1 MKFANTL
8 IVFSDR
14 LDRFCRSGAIAFF
27 SLMFLL
33 VIFQVVARYIFRAVP
48 TWTEEAARYCM
59 VWGGLLG
66 ATAAFKADK
75 DPRMTNPPTGKP
87 RSWVVCAF
95 WLRTLSTLIF
105 LGPVLYF
112 SEKFIIRTWYRTTE
126 AMGISTAFIT
136 IAVPLAVIIIFYH
149 LLVKIIQN
157 SMDKN

>member
-1 MKFANTL
+1 MSFANTL
-8 IVFSDR
+8 IVLSDR
-14 LDRFCRSGAIAFF
+14 LDRLCRSGAISFL
-27 SLMFLL
+27 SLMLLL

-75 DPRMTNPPTGKP
+75 DPRMTNPPSGKS
-87 RSWVVCAF
+87 RLWVVCAF
-95 WLRTLSTLIF
+95 WLRASSTLIF

-112 SEKFIIRTWYRTTE
+112 SDKFIIRTWFRTTE
-126 AMGISTAFIT
+126 AMGIRTAFVT
-136 IAVPLAVIIIFYH
+136 IAVPLAVVIIFFH

-157 SMDKN
+157 CKGKN